1 MFCVT
6 HLFRALDFPTCPYSL
21 RLSVRPS
28 FSDILHNNF
37 QGVIF
42 RPGAGQRLVNVT
54 MTALTKKSD
63 SVFRPSDSLSRE
75 TSRGLGR
82 AHLQCR
88 VFSQEHCNVKLHHRH
103 AEPLEP
109 LGARQL

>member
-6 HLFRALDFPTCPYSL
+6 HLFRALDFPTYPYSL

-37 QGVIF
+37 QGVMF

-63 SVFRPSDSLSRE
+63 SVSSSLRLSFSGDFPGPRE
-75 TSRGLGR
+75 S
-82 AHLQCR
+82 ASA
-88 VFSQEHCNVKLHHRH
+88 V
-103 AEPLEP
+103 
-109 LGARQL
+109 